1 MRGAVCILL
10 SFMLLFTLSTLEMPA
25 DPRAS
30 AWWGLLFPQMFAR
43 PDGAEQVTFVWPMV
57 TRIVR
62 WFGLN
67 G

>member
-10 SFMLLFTLSTLEMPA
+10 SFILLFTLSTVDVTEHTQL
-25 DPRAS
+25 S

-43 PDGAEQVTFVWPMV
+43 PDGTESVTFTWPFFEMV
-57 TRIVR
+57 FKTFRM
-62 WFGLN
+62 N